1 MYATSR
7 AAGKKIRRSATAA
20 PITSE
25 EAASVPQPNEAAIYR
40 RSTLAAGTLADELC
54 VAETT
59 NFDCDRTRTLP
70 PPEFS
75 FARPVERRRSPTPGR
90 HTDRVIW
97 NRSPRTI
104 QLVAID
110 IEVQR
115 LELGDVIM
123 VAVSDRDQ
131 EVEAT
136 VVRDIVRRENSVL
149 VTLRVADADDFVKEW
164 PLGET
169 VTVVRGP

>member
-1 MYATSR
+1 MEPL
-7 AAGKKIRRSATAA
+7 SA
-20 PITSE
+20 
-25 EAASVPQPNEAAIYR
+25 Y
-40 RSTLAAGTLADELC
+40 D
-54 VAETT
+54 
-59 NFDCDRTRTLP
+59 
-70 PPEFS
+70 
-75 FARPVERRRSPTPGR
+75 
-90 HTDRVIW
+90 
-97 NRSPRTI
+97 

-123 VAVSDRDQ
+123 VAVLDRDQ

>member
-1 MYATSR
+1 MEPL
-7 AAGKKIRRSATAA
+7 SA
-20 PITSE
+20 
-25 EAASVPQPNEAAIYR
+25 Y
-40 RSTLAAGTLADELC
+40 D
-54 VAETT
+54 
-59 NFDCDRTRTLP
+59 
-70 PPEFS
+70 
-75 FARPVERRRSPTPGR
+75 
-90 HTDRVIW
+90 
-97 NRSPRTI
+97 

-123 VAVSDRDQ
+123 VAVPGGDR

-136 VVRDIVRRENSVL
+136 VVRDTVRRENSVS

>member
-7 AAGKKIRRSATAA
+7 AAEKKIRRSATAA

-70 PPEFS
+70 PPEFFLCS
-75 FARPVERRRSPTPGR
+75 TGRASRKPNSRSSYRPGDLEPLSAY
-90 HTDRVIW
+90 D
-97 NRSPRTI
+97 

-123 VAVSDRDQ
+123 VAVPDRDR

-136 VVRDIVRRENSVL
+136 VVRDIVRSENSVL

>member
-1 MYATSR
+1 MEAL
-7 AAGKKIRRSATAA
+7 SA
-20 PITSE
+20 
-25 EAASVPQPNEAAIYR
+25 Y
-40 RSTLAAGTLADELC
+40 D
-54 VAETT
+54 
-59 NFDCDRTRTLP
+59 
-70 PPEFS
+70 
-75 FARPVERRRSPTPGR
+75 
-90 HTDRVIW
+90 
-97 NRSPRTI
+97 

-123 VAVSDRDQ
+123 VAVLDRDQ